1 MPHSVHKLVKQGGVG
16 GDCGGGG
23 RSGGHPKVNVL
34 GGRRE
39 PGDVFR
45 GDGQVAVAGQVPQ
58 EAISNRGHVPEFL
71 LRREESWSQDEDRL
85 CHCY

>member
-1 MPHSVHKLVKQGGVG
+1 MPHCIHKLAKQGGVG

-39 PGDVFR
+39 PGDIFR
-45 GDGQVAVAGQVPQ
+45 GNGEVAVAGQVPE
-58 EAISNRGHVPEFL
+58 EAITNRGHVPEF
-71 LRREESWSQDEDRL
+71 Q
-85 CHCY
+85 